1 MSSFQE
7 ESTTWVSVSSNGD
20 RSSQCFPPST
30 VKRFKR
36 HLSCQWPSTSSYNT
50 SRIYWT
56 ETSANGSVAPSTGGA
71 WNGPFL
77 SRATCTMAS
86 AVLQG
91 RGSCWSQVVGLT
103 EAVWM
108 NECVQIMYELVL
120 LIYTHAPKQLS
131 TIPQSK
137 ISIFHHLQLLVY
149 NKHLKIMLLQCNS
162 LPWSGYYPPDIIL
175 LHLKNNNNELF
186 KCLMWFDLL
195 HFDLIFMCFFV
206 WDHPI

>member
-20 RSSQCFPPST
+20 RSLQNVFSPT
-30 VKRFKR
+30 VKHFKR
-36 HLSCQWPSTSSYNT
+36 HLSCQWPSTSSYST

-108 NECVQIMYELVL
+108 KECVQIMYELVL
-120 LIYTHAPKQLS
+120 LIYTHTNTLTVVHNPTVQDFS
-131 TIPQSK
+131 TGT
-137 ISIFHHLQLLVY
+137 IFHHLQLLVH
-149 NKHLKIMLLQCNS
+149 NKRL
-162 LPWSGYYPPDIIL
+162 
-175 LHLKNNNNELF
+175 
-186 KCLMWFDLL
+186 
-195 HFDLIFMCFFV
+195 
-206 WDHPI
+206 